1 MNQFTVLVLVLVVF
15 CYFGGKY
22 CPAVLK
28 KNKQILL
35 GVVGG
40 LVLASFFGLKLET
53 YGHSGGDNLTQ
64 DQVWELCEVECSALS
79 NPEARR
85 LYDINCADGHGYQTY
100 SDKCQ

>member
-40 LVLASFFGLKLET
+40 LVLASFFGLKLEA
-53 YGHSGGDNLTQ
+53 YGMGGSGGM
-64 DQVWELCEVECSALS
+64 AMA
-79 NPEARR
+79 P
-85 LYDINCADGHGYQTY
+85 INQN
-100 SDKCQ
+100 KK